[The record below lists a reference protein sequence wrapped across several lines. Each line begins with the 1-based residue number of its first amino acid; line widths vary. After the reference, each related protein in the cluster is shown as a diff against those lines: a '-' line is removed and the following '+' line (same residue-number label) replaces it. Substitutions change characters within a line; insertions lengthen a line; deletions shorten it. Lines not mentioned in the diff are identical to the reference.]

1 MKTLKF
7 MLAAATAIGLA
18 SASQAGLYEGA
29 TDFESMD
36 LGAVDVS
43 ASSLFQYA
51 GATAADNESEIVA
64 GTPSGVTRPKA
75 YRNAATGEQVLKV
88 STGTDP
94 LLRRLQTG
102 AGEDLTTRPV
112 YIDTLV
118 QFTVTP
124 ATDNVTSNGVSDK
137 LMIYLKEDLTEGSE
151 ATNLMVKAALLTPAD
166 YITSL
171 EDTFT
176 EEDVTIG
183 NVSVVPNT
191 WYRLVVK
198 SYADANGV
206 VLFNVWLNDT
216 KLVGDKVL
224 YGSTSD
230 VFPSLLG
237 KSSTTLEAVG
247 FAGEGLVDDLAMTT
261 IDPYATSYDFTLTL
275 GANVSS
281 VSFTIGSNPQ
291 DTLAYAASPKHF
303 DVYPGDVI
311 TIDQVV
317 YATGYE
323 AGATNVTGF
332 ASEASPAY
340 TVGAANVTIELLA
353 AQSATGIDFTL
364 TLGQGVSSVSFT
376 VDNTPYEVTTTTN
389 ITLAAGTVNYTATFD
404 TANWWTGTNGSF
416 TVAAA
421 PGNAYTVEATRDNA
435 EGVITSETTA
445 ADLGITGGAFASSTQ
460 AELTKVVTWAI
471 ANGKETSD
479 VSAMTFETPLSPTA
493 DEKSYL
499 LGTGTAA
506 AVTET
511 DAVAALEIA
520 SIEYDETNGWV
531 IKSKGVNGQGDAE
544 AGDALAN
551 GKIAIF
557 GAATV
562 NGEYTVGQSGKNF
575 FKAVLVK

>member
-7 MLAAATAIGLA
+7 MLTAATAIGLA
-18 SASQAGLYEGA
+18 TASHAGLYEGA
-29 TDFESMD
+29 TDFEDMD
-36 LGAVDVS
+36 LGAVDVG
-43 ASSLFQYA
+43 ASSLFEYA

-75 YRNAATGEQVLKV
+75 YRNESAGEKVLKV

-94 LLRRLQTG
+94 LLRRIQSG
-102 AGEDLTTRPV
+102 AGENLTTRPV

-124 ATDNVTSNGVSDK
+124 ASDNVSSNGVSDK

-151 ATNLMVKAALLTPAD
+151 ATNLMVKAALRTEPD
-166 YITSL
+166 YATTF
-171 EDTFT
+171 EDAFT

-198 SYADANGV
+198 SYADANGI

-216 KLVGDKVL
+216 KLVGDKAL
-224 YGSTSD
+224 YGRTYD

-275 GANVSS
+275 GANISA
-281 VSFTIGSNPQ
+281 VSFTIGS
-291 DTLAYAASPKHF
+291 DEYTLAAANSPATY
-303 DVYPGDVI
+303 DVYPDDVV
-311 TIDQVV
+311 TIGQVS
-317 YATGYE
+317 YAQGYE

-332 ASEASPAY
+332 VADASPAY
-340 TVGAANVTIELLA
+340 TVGTADVTIELLA

-364 TLGQGVSSVSFT
+364 SLAQGVSSVSFT
-376 VDNTPYEVTTTTN
+376 VDGTPYEVTTTTN

-404 TANWWTGTNGSF
+404 AANWYTGDASGSF

-421 PGNAYTVEATRDNA
+421 PDNSYEVTATREASSNLPA
-435 EGVITSETTA
+435 GTSA
-445 ADLGITGGAFASSTQ
+445 SDIGITAGAFASSDVT
-460 AELTKVVTWAI
+460 ELGKVVDWAV
-471 ANGKETSD
+471 ANNKTTAE
-479 VSAMTFETPLSPTA
+479 VSAMTFETPLNPTA

-499 LGTGTAA
+499 LGTGTAG
-506 AVTET
+506 AVTEA

-520 SIEYDETNGWV
+520 SIEYDETDGWV
-531 IKSKGVNGQGDAE
+531 IKAQNDKGD
-544 AGDALAN
+544 GDALAN
-551 GKIAIF
+551 GHIDIF
-557 GAATV
+557 GATAV
-562 NGEYTVGQSGKNF
+562 GGPYTSGQSGKTF